1 MKFKA
6 GVDKWVVWVLAFS
19 ILLMLGVGVAASFD
33 SDVDLVTMVIL
44 WGSNLSI
51 IVLVWVLAI
60 PVEYEVADGVL
71 RIRSGL
77 MRTQVNVRDVVRMAP
92 HTSFVSST
100 TAAWTRHRIRIATRQ
115 GRWVDVGPEDQVGF
129 LAEMLAWGPHLVERK
144 DGPRRLWVD
153 PTA

>member
-6 GVDKWVVWVLAFS
+6 AVDRWIAWVLALS
-19 ILLMLGVGVAASFD
+19 ILLMLGAGVAASFD
-33 SDVDLVTMVIL
+33 SDVTFGTMVIL

-51 IVLVWVLAI
+51 FLLVWVLAI
-60 PVEYEVADGVL
+60 PVQYEIAEGEL
-71 RIRSGL
+71 RIRSGVI
-77 MRTQVNVRDVVRMAP
+77 RTRIDVKDVVRMAP